1 MYRGTWLH
9 PWDFTDGVIERIA
22 KIGFNHVSMA
32 VRYFEERQDWPGP
45 NIIFQNLER
54 RAYTAEENAV
64 YWDADGGRYSHLP
77 PYLRPE
83 RSRETKGDI
92 VERFVNACEENS
104 LKSVLWFPTLR
115 WEKAVRDDIGVGM
128 KDVYGSHPG
137 YKRMFLCPSNPLVR
151 EALELMVEELSEKYD
166 FDEFEFDFIRYPEV
180 PSTHGTPLLSL
191 ALSPCFCKYC
201 QERARDYGVDLEEVK
216 RELREVVEWHVD
228 YLSNTPY
235 CTDEDYLEAVYS
247 ELARFLLE
255 SDLVRKWIKFRA
267 EVIADLL
274 RDLSKIV
281 RRNNPGAKV
290 TADLYPPSGSWLLG
304 QDYKTISK
312 IVDGV
317 KVMIYTKPFGKSVC
331 RIPYESRLARKLLGK
346 KLLFIGLASW
356 PPMTP
361 EDIEREFRLVLSSPA
376 DGVGFYSYGWTP
388 DGNLLTIERLFRE
401 VET

>member
-9 PWDFTDGVIERIA
+9 PWDFTEGVIERIA

-45 NIIFQNLER
+45 NIIFQNPKR

-83 RSRETKGDI
+83 KSREAKGDI

-137 YKRMFLCPSNPLVR
+137 YKRMFLCPSNPIVR

-216 RELREVVEWHVD
+216 RELRGLVEWHVD

-255 SDLVRKWIKFRA
+255 GDLIR
-267 EVIADLL
+267 
-274 RDLSKIV
+274 
-281 RRNNPGAKV
+281 
-290 TADLYPPSGSWLLG
+290 
-304 QDYKTISK
+304 
-312 IVDGV
+312 
-317 KVMIYTKPFGKSVC
+317 
-331 RIPYESRLARKLLGK
+331 
-346 KLLFIGLASW
+346 
-356 PPMTP
+356 
-361 EDIEREFRLVLSSPA
+361 
-376 DGVGFYSYGWTP
+376 
-388 DGNLLTIERLFRE
+388 
-401 VET
+401 